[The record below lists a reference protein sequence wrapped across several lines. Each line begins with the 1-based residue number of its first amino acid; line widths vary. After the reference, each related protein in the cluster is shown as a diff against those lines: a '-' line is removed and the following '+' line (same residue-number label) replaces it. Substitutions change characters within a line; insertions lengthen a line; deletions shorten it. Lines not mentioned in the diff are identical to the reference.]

1 MYFMYYSM
9 LPRKFCC
16 IYDYSSAFSLFDIVM
31 SLYLHLESCLS
42 FQEIIRPQNIFR
54 AYFYIPLESHYMA
67 NLGLFKTMDVQLRGT
82 DNLAL
87 NISFLNI
94 SIYQS

>member
-31 SLYLHLESCLS
+31 SLHLESCLS

-54 AYFYIPLESHYMA
+54 AYFYIPLESHYMV
-67 NLGLFKTMDVQLRGT
+67 NLELFKTMHVQLRGT